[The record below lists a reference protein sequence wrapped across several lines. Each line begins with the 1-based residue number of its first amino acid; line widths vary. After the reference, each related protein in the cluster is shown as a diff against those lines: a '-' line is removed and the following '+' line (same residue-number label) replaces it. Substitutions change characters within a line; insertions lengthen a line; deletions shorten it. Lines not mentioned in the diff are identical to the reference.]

1 MKLTVQPGDTLG
13 RLTQL
18 ALKQAAP
25 DAGGGRLPF
34 PQLMQKAQAV
44 AAQNQITN
52 ADRIFPG
59 QVIDFSTVV
68 AIPETQQTSSSAA
81 TLSTQGPPSSDSQAV
96 AAKNSTEGAAV
107 VAPTA
112 SISQPSRPASPH
124 RLLEQTLSR
133 AVARGY
139 IPPQDVTAVRGQ
151 ILEMSRT
158 YGFAP
163 DDFARVALIESD
175 GFNPRATNGNCHGVI
190 QFCDGDDRGAASVG
204 FGKKPREILRMSVR
218 EQLTLVDQYFQD
230 TGLQNFKAPSLD
242 TLYLTVL
249 FPAAR
254 DERQPHRP
262 LPIPGPQ
269 ASALHVG
276 GNQNAPITRASIRK
290 GLMEHANLRLAQFA
304 KEESRER
311 TKLASQGVPPAP
323 SPMKRAQAA
332 AGTAHETASAP
343 PTIAQALA
351 AAPPHTPES
360 NLVNDRPAMM
370 GSTSQ
375 RPPSSIT
382 ATIPRMPELLP
393 NFSVPSASTQSVLNA
408 RRQS

>member
-34 PQLMQKAQAV
+34 PQLMQKVQAV

-59 QVIDFSTVV
+59 QVIDFSTVF
-68 AIPETQQTSSSAA
+68 AFPEAQQTSSSAA
-81 TLSTQGPPSSDSQAV
+81 TAAVLGHPPGDSQV
-96 AAKNSTEGAAV
+96 AAAKSPTEGDVV
-107 VAPTA
+107 VASTA
-112 SISQPSRPASPH
+112 AINQAPRPASPH

-139 IPPQDVTAVRGQ
+139 IPSQDVAAVRGQ

-204 FGKKPREILRMSVR
+204 FGKNPREILRMSVR
-218 EQLTLVDQYFQD
+218 EQLTLVDQYFKD

-304 KEESRER
+304 KDEARER
-311 TKLASQGVPPAP
+311 T
-323 SPMKRAQAA
+323 
-332 AGTAHETASAP
+332 
-343 PTIAQALA
+343 
-351 AAPPHTPES
+351 
-360 NLVNDRPAMM
+360 LVDDRPL
-370 GSTSQ
+370 TSESRVLQ
-375 RPPSSIT
+375 RPPPST
-382 ATIPRMPELLP
+382 TGTIPRMPDLLP
-393 NFSVPSASTQSVLNA
+393 NFSVPSVSTQSVLNA